1 MNHQPVLGKAKYKKI
16 QSIIMAQSKQIAKAI
31 LGILA
36 FAAVSCHNEGTQT
49 VEVSEFPDEETLDT
63 LHSVTP
69 AYSEHLTNSINMA
82 GDYIMAAVYKSPYLF
97 SVYNRNYELVDTIVP
112 KGHGSDE
119 MMSAIYSGQ
128 WEGEVG
134 NPSVRVFE
142 PGANKFLKLNIAPY
156 SGAELVGALPTNEN
170 LSPSR
175 VLQTQDSTLIGVNLA
190 PGGQSTLFRYNIP
203 DKSLTFA
210 TDNLTFNPEAAF
222 YTSQCGLAVSEDG
235 ENIATSYIS
244 IPLICLYDKD
254 FKLLKKI
261 FIGPEIDTSTVK
273 TDDHYNGFINIEYV
287 GDKIAALY
295 MNVTEKNANKLLVF
309 DKDGTPL
316 ASYGIGN
323 SIGICIDSHSGRM
336 ISLVYDDDAG
346 LMKFYIY
353 PIPKLL
359 SQSN

>member
-1 MNHQPVLGKAKYKKI
+1 MAKL
-16 QSIIMAQSKQIAKAI
+16 KQLAKAA

-36 FAAVSCHNEGTQT
+36 FTTVSCHDEGSQT
-49 VEVSEFPDEETLDT
+49 VEVFDFPHEETLDT
-63 LHSVTP
+63 LRSVTP
-69 AYSEHLTNSINMA
+69 AYSEYLTNSINMA

-119 MMSAIYSGQ
+119 MMSAMYFGQ
-128 WEGEVG
+128 WEGEVA

-142 PGANKFLKLNIAPY
+142 PGSNKFLKLNIVPY
-156 SGAELVGALPTNEN
+156 SGTELVGAMPTNED
-170 LSPSR
+170 LCPSR
-175 VLQTQDSTLIGVNLA
+175 VLQTQDSTLIGINLA
-190 PGGQSTLFRYNIP
+190 PGGQSTLFRYSIS

-210 TDNLTFNPEAAF
+210 TDNLTFNPKAVF
-222 YTSQCGLAVSEDG
+222 YTSQCGLAVSEYG
-235 ENIATSYIS
+235 EGIATSYNS

-273 TDDHYNGFINIEYV
+273 TDDSYNGFINIEYV

-295 MNVTEKNANKLLVF
+295 MNVKEKNSNKLLVF

-316 ASYGIGN
+316 ASYSIGN

-336 ISLVYDDDAG
+336 LSLVYDEEAG

-353 PIPKLL
+353 NIPTLL
-359 SQSN
+359 SQGN